1 MAQSQAKILI
11 HLVYSTKHRA
21 KVLPHEPY
29 EALHKYCGGI
39 LKNHKCHL
47 VEMNNVEDHVHL
59 LFDLHRTEALS
70 DIVKELK
77 EGSSKW
83 LKDQSPDYRGF
94 EWQDGFGAFSLGMSR
109 TLSIACWRSPAVV
122 RGSAGSE
129 GRCPVRRGLRRCS
142 RRPNGSRQ
150 QINAR

>member
-1 MAQSQAKILI
+1 MAQSLAKILV

-21 KVLPHEPY
+21 KLLPHEPY

-39 LKNHKCHL
+39 LKNYKCHL
-47 VEMNNVEDHVHL
+47 VEMNNVADHVHL

-77 EGSSKW
+77 AGSSKW

-94 EWQDGFGAFSLGMSR
+94 EWQDGFGAFSLGMSQK
-109 TLSIACWRSPAVV
+109 AGAVDYLQRQQEKHRVLTFEDEV
-122 RGSAGSE
+122 RGFFDAYE
-129 GRCPVRRGLRRCS
+129 IEYDERYVWD
-142 RRPNGSRQ
+142 
-150 QINAR
+150 